1 VEPAIVD
8 LLARAHAERPAAWLA
23 DGVFVAHA
31 RSFAPSDAELA
42 TLAAGDLY
50 FACACGRGV
59 RDAIEALEREHF
71 SRIREFAASVTTSS
85 DLVKELTQQLRARLL
100 VADGERPARILTYS
114 GRGSLGGWVRVAAVR
129 LARDLGR
136 SERALAGAH
145 ERASGEKLEAI
156 DPELAFLKRTYGPA
170 VRTAMEGALAAL
182 DAESRAL
189 LKMHYVDGLT
199 IEQVGTAFAKS
210 RATAAR
216 MLAGARLAL
225 VAAIRERLVEAVGVR
240 GDEADSLLAFVRSQL
255 DVSLSRLLE

>member
-1 VEPAIVD
+1 MEPAAAD
-8 LLARAHAERPAAWLA
+8 LLARAHAERPASWLP
-23 DGVFVAHA
+23 DDVFVAHA
-31 RSFAPSDAELA
+31 QSVSDGELA
-42 TLAAGDLY
+42 PLAAGDLY
-50 FACACGRGV
+50 LACACGHGV
-59 RDAIEALEREHF
+59 RDAIDTLEREHL
-71 SRIREFAASVTTSS
+71 SRIREFAASVTTSP
-85 DLVKELTQQLRARLL
+85 DLVKELAQQLRAKLL
-100 VADGERPARILTYS
+100 LADGDRPPRILTYS

-136 SERALAGAH
+136 SERALARAH
-145 ERASGEKLEAI
+145 EREGNEKLEDI

-170 VRTAMEGALAAL
+170 VRAAMEGALAAL

-216 MLAGARLAL
+216 MLAGARLSL
-225 VAAIRERLVEAVGVR
+225 VAAIRERLVDIVGVR

-255 DVSLSRLLE
+255 DVSLSRLLRE